1 MNPYELMNQESGFV
15 GFVMCLGLI
24 SNLNC
29 RLNCRQV
36 QRLSYLRLGFKLGRR
51 IAPLVLLPLGELELS
66 KLSNWVCRLFDWLL
80 FWCACTSIFRITV
93 TWQHT
98 TGSGPR

>member
-51 IAPLVLLPLGELELS
+51 IAPLVFVAIEAQQLGLQ
-66 KLSNWVCRLFDWLL
+66 V
-80 FWCACTSIFRITV
+80 V
-93 TWQHT
+93 
-98 TGSGPR
+98 